1 MDTLQRLQHDFSRAM
16 FGSPPAGLPEAIRAG
31 RLSAGQLLAI
41 YRNNV
46 FANLLDALRAVYP
59 VGERLVGTEFFD
71 HAANGFIHECPSVS
85 GDIEDYG
92 EAFAAFLARFPGAE
106 ALLYLP
112 DIARLEWACHRVF
125 HAADQAPLALERLAG
140 VSPERYGQLRFR
152 LHPASA
158 LLASDYPVHRIWETN
173 QPDYRGDE
181 TVDLSLGGVKLLLLR
196 RYFEVEMRPLGAGEF
211 TMLAGLAAGRP
222 VAEAFDTALAAD
234 AAFDLDA
241 FLAQHVA
248 SGTIVDF
255 SGACHEH
262 D

>member
-1 MDTLQRLQHDFSRAM
+1 MDALQRLQHDFSRAM
-16 FGSPPAGLPEAIRAG
+16 FGTPPPGLPAAIRAG
-31 RLSAGQLLAI
+31 NLSAGQRLAI

-46 FANLLDALRAVYP
+46 FANLRDALRAVYP
-59 VGERLVGTEFFD
+59 VVERLVGAEFFD
-71 HAANGFIHECPSVS
+71 HAANGFVRHCPSVS

-92 EAFAAFLARFPGAE
+92 EEFAAFLARFPGAE

-112 DIARLEWACHRVF
+112 DTARLEWAYHLVF
-125 HAADQAPLALERLAG
+125 HAADHAPLPLEKLAG
-140 VSPERYGQLRFR
+140 VPPERYGQLRFR

-196 RYFEVEMRPLGAGEF
+196 RRFEVEMRPLGAGEF
-211 TMLAGLAAGRP
+211 AMLTGFAAGRT
-222 VAEAFDTALAAD
+222 VAEAYETALAAE

-241 FLAQHVA
+241 FLARHVTG
-248 SGTIVDF
+248 GTVVDF
-255 SGACHEH
+255 SEV
-262 D
+262 

>member
-1 MDTLQRLQHDFSRAM
+1 MDTLQRLQHDFCQAM
-16 FGSPPAGLPEAIRAG
+16 FGAPPSGLPAAIRAG
-31 RLSAGQLLAI
+31 SLSAGQRLEI

-46 FANLLDALRAVYP
+46 FANLRNALRAVYP
-59 VGERLVGTEFFD
+59 VVERLVGAEFFD
-71 HAANGFIHECPSVS
+71 HAANGFIRECPSAS

-112 DIARLEWACHRVF
+112 DIARLEWACHLVF
-125 HAADQAPLALERLAG
+125 LAADPAPLALGKLAG

-181 TVDLSLGGVKLLLLR
+181 TVDLSLGGMKLLLLR
-196 RYFEVEMRPLGAGEF
+196 RRFEVEMQPLGAGEF
-211 TMLAGLAAGRP
+211 AMLTGFAAGRTL
-222 VAEAFDTALAAD
+222 AEAFDTALAAD

-241 FLAQHVA
+241 FLARHVA
-248 SGTIVDF
+248 GGTIVDF
-255 SGACHEH
+255 SEV
-262 D
+262 

>member
-1 MDTLQRLQHDFSRAM
+1 VA
-16 FGSPPAGLPEAIRAG
+16 
-31 RLSAGQLLAI
+31 
-41 YRNNV
+41 
-46 FANLLDALRAVYP
+46 
-59 VGERLVGTEFFD
+59 ERLVGTEFFD

-106 ALLYLP
+106 ALPYLP
-112 DIARLEWACHRVF
+112 DIARLEWSCHRVF
-125 HAADQAPLALERLAG
+125 HSADQAPLALERLAD
-140 VSPERYGQLRFR
+140 VPPERYGQLRFR

-181 TVDLSLGGVKLLLLR
+181 TVDLSLGGVKLLLR
-196 RYFEVEMRPLGAGEF
+196 RHFEVEMRPLGAGEF
-211 TMLAGLAAGRP
+211 AMLTGLAAGRP

-234 AAFDLDA
+234 AAFDLDV

-248 SGTIVDF
+248 GGTIVDF
-255 SGACHEH
+255 SEV
-262 D
+262 